1 MKVKNPYG
9 SHHELYSSKPEN
21 LADSK
26 PDPVS
31 LSELAKALIKHDP
44 DGSKA
49 LAIAKKYRD

>member
-9 SHHELYSSKPEN
+9 SHHELHSKPES

-44 DGSKA
+44 DESKA